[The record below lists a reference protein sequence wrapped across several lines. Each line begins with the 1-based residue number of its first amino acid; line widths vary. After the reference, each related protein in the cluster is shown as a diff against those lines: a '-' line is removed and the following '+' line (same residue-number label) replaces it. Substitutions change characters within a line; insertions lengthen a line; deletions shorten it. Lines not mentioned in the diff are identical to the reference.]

1 MTKILIQHG
10 PQKGQKIENALN
22 SNNVN
27 GAIFSLRDE
36 KIDSILRIHL
46 LILNFIILH
55 TIKM

>member
-36 KIDSILRIHL
+36 KIDFYL